1 MGRHCFGGSARYTT
15 SWTTICR
22 AWRWRLRRTLQPG
35 RNTQEKLD
43 SPLLLEKNSDDS
55 RRAVFGECP
64 VRKTGLTWREIPLL
78 VDRFSWARCTSSVV
92 ESCDSS
98 HGWCTASLN
107 AARRRHAPDGDRHCQ
122 TIHKQHFLDCFAEGC
137 LTGKMICPL

>member
-1 MGRHCFGGSARYTT
+1 MVCDQVIPRSSSSQTRAGPTTQGPCVGRHCFGGSARYTT

-43 SPLLLEKNSDDS
+43 SPSLLEKNRDDS
-55 RRAVFGECP
+55 RQAVFGECP
-64 VRKTGLTWREIPLL
+64 VRKTGLTWRNVPHL

-98 HGWCTASLN
+98 HGWSTVYRKPQCCAPS
-107 AARRRHAPDGDRHCQ
+107 AHPRR
-122 TIHKQHFLDCFAEGC
+122 
-137 LTGKMICPL
+137 